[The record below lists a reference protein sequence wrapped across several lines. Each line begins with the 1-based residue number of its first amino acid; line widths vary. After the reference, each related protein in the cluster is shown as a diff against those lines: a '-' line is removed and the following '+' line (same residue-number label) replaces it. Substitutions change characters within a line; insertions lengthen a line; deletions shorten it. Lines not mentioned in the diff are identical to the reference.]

1 MSLTSHNGNKDMLTG
16 AAASSAQLALP
27 GQVPKLRSGAGY
39 AAWRADMEVYLARI
53 GCEGVHTY
61 ELTAEQWTMLARTT
75 KEWKHEALARA
86 LASFGISAP
95 AGAGGQSESAPSSSA
110 STVTPRESAELL
122 EHREQM
128 QRLVERSSRAYGA
141 LYTALETDLRAQ
153 VTQGGDVPSD
163 FAYGLWKW
171 LERKFQSTEEDSVD
185 LLLDEWNEM
194 QQGGDDT
201 FDAYRA
207 RVNHQCALLKHAGE
221 EPSQRLYIYRLLRK
235 LRPEYRPVVQAIKLS
250 GLLKDPANVPWDTVS
265 AEINAHE
272 RDVARSTGDAMAAA
286 AFASNTAH
294 ARDNVRTSGE
304 RKHAAASS
312 QWSAAGAA
320 ASEKRG
326 HRAKQEHK
334 ETRTCFRCHRKGHI
348 SENCRA
354 DLPAVQ
360 VPNAGAGSRGGPERR
375 AAFERAA
382 AAVRSPNAAPQH
394 FGALDEQD
402 EGDGASVAEGRGERV
417 QALLVAC
424 EHSYLA
430 VVQRGMAGPGG
441 PAPARHVASVALRKS
456 ASSSAPVSHAES
468 KGSQQH
474 VDSNAGGSL
483 SVSAAVGPVKLAA
496 AKPSPSP
503 ATPRV
508 KHVFSV
514 DVQLTQNAWGF
525 DTMASAAC
533 SGNRRLFT
541 SLRKCTA
548 VPVKVADGGMV
559 QVTQIGTVQLRLRNK
574 HDEIVRISIGD
585 VLFDERFASNLLS
598 GELLRQK
605 YNWEYHGASR
615 GAYVVTP
622 GGHEV
627 ALSTQGRVAVL
638 LDAGEERAYRALI
651 PGAGTAPNVRSDQV
665 DRLVLLH
672 ARLGHMGWARLI
684 HLVRE
689 NVVADHGIHLQ
700 SLSEAELRQAETRV
714 RQCLGCVR
722 GKSTRVPFGR
732 RGLHCGTRSGE
743 VLHMDLYEMKVERDG
758 RSVKE
763 YGLLVVDMFS
773 DTLWHA
779 RQLSKDQAAHNVI
792 KIVRQ
797 AARQFGAPV
806 KRLNCDGGGEFIN
819 RALVSGFCEAEGVV
833 MRWPPARTSQLNGA
847 AERNIR
853 TVKEYRCAV
862 MHHAGAAN
870 NRFWHYAVDH
880 AVYVWNRTH
889 GSALTDRTPHEVM
902 YGRKAS
908 VRHLAVWGC
917 DAWCHIPKVQ
927 RAALDT
933 KAQPCIYL
941 GHDAQQNA
949 AWVLLLE
956 TNKVVVSRDVR
967 YRNESFAHLH
977 ALQRGEE
984 ALRAMLDAYTDGAEP
999 PLVEW
1004 AELDLQA
1011 ELDAGALQG
1020 GQQQALLDE
1029 QLQPDVQPQVD
1040 GSAPAS
1046 DGSESDDTEWDVESI
1061 LARRRKR
1068 GRVEY
1073 KVRWA
1078 GFDASEDSW
1087 EPEENISAEALQ
1099 MWRDANA
1106 VSAAGGSDKRQ
1117 HGIAPDGSAE
1127 EASRVAEPS
1136 HAVRRSARNH
1146 ASSRA
1151 LRSSATSAAAFTPG
1165 APATNAAAAERPRGA
1180 DTESS
1185 ETDVL
1190 LMAMCALKSLQLPE
1204 EQTSLELVMNALSA
1218 SIAALEQRTPKTY
1231 KEAMGSPDAPEWRAA
1246 LQTEWDGCEQQKV
1259 WRLMRRDELPPG
1271 ANVLPCKEVF
1281 KIKLNED
1288 GGIDKFKVRF
1298 TPKGFRQKHGVD
1310 FFETFARTAMYKT
1323 LRVVLS
1329 LVAKWDYEMAQFDVP
1344 TAFLYAPVEED
1355 IYMELP
1361 EGFRQPGMV
1370 CKLLKSLYGL
1380 KQAPRNWDRMVHAF
1394 ITGDMGWKALVSDM
1408 SLYFKRSRTG
1418 RVMLLFRFVD
1428 DMRGGYARE
1437 DEAEYFE
1444 CMELLRKRFDI
1455 KQLRHE
1461 SWMLGMRIQRDRKAR
1476 TITLDQELYVTKA
1489 LQRFGLAECKVVS
1502 TPEAIGAA
1510 DDKHPALEEPADRQH
1525 YMEVVGTLMYA
1536 AISTRPDIAHA
1547 VHYLA
1552 SNMQAPTHR
1561 HAVAA
1566 ERVLRYLAGTKAVG
1580 LVFGSRNGDV
1590 IGDSRGRSTQV
1601 QVDVCAFSDADWAN
1615 SKRDRKS
1622 ITGWVAKLNGDPV
1635 SWASKK
1641 QRTVALST
1649 CEAELYAEAAAIQE
1663 VLWLR
1668 GLMKEL
1674 GLHVRSGSLVYGDN
1688 QSALS
1693 VSSNGVKTERTK
1705 HVDVK
1710 YHFITETVESGQ
1722 VKLKWV
1728 PTQQQE
1734 ADIFTKPLAAPVFL
1748 QLRSSLMS
1756 H

>member
-1 MSLTSHNGNKDMLTG
+1 VVL
-16 AAASSAQLALP
+16 
-27 GQVPKLRSGAGY
+27 V
-39 AAWRADMEVYLARI
+39 
-53 GCEGVHTY
+53 GCERSYMNALQRGIGHGRTP
-61 ELTAEQWTMLARTT
+61 TT
-75 KEWKHEALARA
+75 KHVAHAA
-86 LASFGISAP
+86 VSAP
-95 AGAGGQSESAPSSSA
+95 AASQAERVDSERLPRQKESKEQQQNSA
-110 STVTPRESAELL
+110 STVGTASPAA
-122 EHREQM
+122 
-128 QRLVERSSRAYGA
+128 LV
-141 LYTALETDLRAQ
+141 
-153 VTQGGDVPSD
+153 VP
-163 FAYGLWKW
+163 A
-171 LERKFQSTEEDSVD
+171 
-185 LLLDEWNEM
+185 
-194 QQGGDDT
+194 
-201 FDAYRA
+201 
-207 RVNHQCALLKHAGE
+207 
-221 EPSQRLYIYRLLRK
+221 
-235 LRPEYRPVVQAIKLS
+235 
-250 GLLKDPANVPWDTVS
+250 
-265 AEINAHE
+265 
-272 RDVARSTGDAMAAA
+272 
-286 AFASNTAH
+286 
-294 ARDNVRTSGE
+294 
-304 RKHAAASS
+304 
-312 QWSAAGAA
+312 
-320 ASEKRG
+320 
-326 HRAKQEHK
+326 
-334 ETRTCFRCHRKGHI
+334 
-348 SENCRA
+348 
-354 DLPAVQ
+354 
-360 VPNAGAGSRGGPERR
+360 
-375 AAFERAA
+375 
-382 AAVRSPNAAPQH
+382 
-394 FGALDEQD
+394 
-402 EGDGASVAEGRGERV
+402 
-417 QALLVAC
+417 
-424 EHSYLA
+424 
-430 VVQRGMAGPGG
+430 
-441 PAPARHVASVALRKS
+441 
-456 ASSSAPVSHAES
+456 
-468 KGSQQH
+468 
-474 VDSNAGGSL
+474 
-483 SVSAAVGPVKLAA
+483 VSAAAPVKKNVVAQ
-496 AKPSPSP
+496 PP
-503 ATPRV
+503 V

-541 SLRKCTA
+541 SLRSCTA
-548 VPVKVADGGMV
+548 VPVKVADGGV
-559 QVTQIGTVQLRLRNK
+559 VKVSQIGAVELRLRNT
-574 HDEIVRISIGD
+574 HGDIVRITIGD
-585 VLFDERFASNLLS
+585 VLFHEQFASNLLS

-605 YNWEYHGASR
+605 YNWEYHGESD

-622 GGHEV
+622 GGHRVE
-627 ALSTQGRVAVL
+627 LSTQSRVAVL

-651 PGAGTAPNVRSDQV
+651 PGAGRATRVHNDQV

-672 ARLGHMGWARLI
+672 ERLGHMGWTRLI

-689 NVVADHGIHLQ
+689 NVVADHGINVQ
-700 SLSEAELRQAETRV
+700 SLSDADLRAAETRV

-722 GKSTRVPFGR
+722 GKATRVPFGR
-732 RGLHCGTRSGE
+732 RGIHCGTRSGE
-743 VLHMDLYEMKVERDG
+743 VLHMDLYEVKVERDG
-758 RSVKE
+758 RAVKE

-773 DTLWHA
+773 DTLWHV
-779 RQLSKDQAAHNVI
+779 RQLSKDQAASNVI

-797 AARQFGAPV
+797 AARQFGTPV

-819 RALVSGFCEAEGVV
+819 HELVNGFCQREGIV
-833 MRWPPARTSQLNGA
+833 MRWPPARTSQLNGG

-889 GSALTDRTPHEVM
+889 GSALTDKTPHEVM
-902 YGRKAS
+902 FGRKAS

-927 RAALDT
+927 RGPLDT

-941 GHDAQQNA
+941 GHNAQQNA

-956 TNKVVVSRDVR
+956 TNKVIASRDVK
-967 YRNESFAHLH
+967 YRNDCFAHLH
-977 ALQRGEE
+977 ALQRGED
-984 ALRAMLDAYTDGAEP
+984 ALRALLDAYAEGTE
-999 PLVEW
+999 PLPVEW
-1004 AELDLQA
+1004 IELDLRP
-1011 ELDAGALQG
+1011 ELDAAELQG
-1020 GQQQALLDE
+1020 GQQPEPSDE
-1029 QLQPDVQPQVD
+1029 QQ
-1040 GSAPAS
+1040 SA
-1046 DGSESDDTEWDVESI
+1046 ESDAAENSDADDSEWDVESI
-1061 LARRRKR
+1061 LARRRKN

-1087 EPEENISAEALQ
+1087 EAEQNISAEALLL
-1099 MWRDANA
+1099 WRGANGHGDGA
-1106 VSAAGGSDKRQ
+1106 APNSSGAGSAAISAGSN
-1117 HGIAPDGSAE
+1117 DGQLQADGNAAA
-1127 EASRVAEPS
+1127 ASSTAEPAT
-1136 HAVRRSARNH
+1136 AVRRSARNH

-1151 LRSSATSAAAFTPG
+1151 IGASTAPSAAA
-1165 APATNAAAAERPRGA
+1165 APVELIPAAAATSQSIDP
-1180 DTESS
+1180 ESVES
-1185 ETDVL
+1185 DVL

-1204 EQTSLELVMNALSA
+1204 EQVTLELTMSALAS
-1218 SIAALEQRTPKTY
+1218 SIAALEERTPKTY
-1231 KEAMGSPDAPEWRAA
+1231 KEAMTSSDATEWRAA
-1246 LQTEWDGCEQQKV
+1246 LEAEMKACQQQEV
-1259 WRLMRRDELPPG
+1259 WRLVRRDELPRD

-1281 KIKLNED
+1281 KIKLTED

-1298 TPKGFRQKHGVD
+1298 TPKGFRQKQGVD

-1323 LRVVLS
+1323 LRVLLS

-1344 TAFLYAPVEED
+1344 TAFLYAPVTED

-1361 EGFRQPGMV
+1361 EGFKQAGLV

-1394 ITGDMGWKALVSDM
+1394 ITEEMGWQALVSDM
-1408 SLYFKRSRTG
+1408 SVYFKRARTG

-1428 DMRGGYARE
+1428 DMRGCYFRE
-1437 DEAEYFE
+1437 DEDEFFE
-1444 CMELLRKRFDI
+1444 NMEMLRKRFDI
-1455 KQLRHE
+1455 KQLRSA

-1489 LQRFGLAECKVVS
+1489 LQKFGLEECKMLS

-1510 DDKHPALEEPADRQH
+1510 DDTAPVLERPTDRQR
-1525 YMEVVGTLMYA
+1525 YLEIVGTLMYA

-1561 HAVAA
+1561 HALAA
-1566 ERVLRYLAGTKAVG
+1566 ERVLRYLAGTKALG

-1590 IGDSRGRSTQV
+1590 VGDSRGRNTHV

-1674 GLHVRSGSLVYGDN
+1674 GLNVRSGSVVYGDN
-1688 QSALS
+1688 QSALA
-1693 VSSNGVKTERTK
+1693 VSANGVKSERTK

-1748 QLRSSLMS
+1748 ELRSRIMS